1 MFTKGRDYGFHHE
14 CISEI
19 FRLVVSKTKST
30 DFTLHTTVT
39 DLKFL

>member
-19 FRLVVSKTKST
+19 GKKTKST